1 MPKFIIE
8 RSIPNV
14 DKLPA
19 SELRAIAMKSRALMQ
34 EIGDMQWQET
44 FVTADKLY
52 CVYVATNP
60 ELIREHGRR
69 GGFPVDTV
77 HRVLQVIDPTTA
89 E

>member
-1 MPKFIIE
+1 
-8 RSIPNV
+8 
-14 DKLPA
+14 
-19 SELRAIAMKSRALMQ
+19 
-34 EIGDMQWQET
+34 
-44 FVTADKLY
+44 
-52 CVYVATNP
+52 VATNP